1 MVVQAAIPVVTTEGE
16 FAAPYLL
23 RKAGEIGL
31 TRFIQVYGS
40 AAATAIGLQ
49 KTQPVDLQ
57 TEKILGMPVS
67 HITGQGE
74 VYDDIDYSAIDEDRE
89 VEPLK
94 YIDTVHGG
102 KGPLEPIKAKGFPAE
117 TEVKKWNESFKAP
130 EKIETTEGLEVP
142 PQEKIVPPGI
152 QKAEPLGTDI
162 LTKDIPKQTEELVPK
177 IKNKITT
184 WEDHFPTIEEA
195 TKAAKD
201 VGGTL
206 GEFEEG
212 VIQKKITFKKVGKSF
227 DVYFDKKLIAEL
239 IDVTDLRKE
248 SNDQYKNM
256 NAYNLVLLESSG
268 VIDDFV
274 ESFDGMAYAK
284 EQTKNLIANSLLDKT
299 KSEEGWSTLR
309 ERFQEAEYNKKGQP
323 LTEWERTKDII
334 KQTKDLVKKEPEF
347 GALTEVEKQ
356 TALLEKGDKPDYY
369 SRVVKAISEAEGDK
383 NVIKTK
389 NDWLGYINAQGV
401 KKAEMDYLG
410 LTEFLKG
417 KDQITKQKLLEYAKE
432 KDLSSRITTTLIPK
446 KDMNEIKYPEYS
458 LTGRYDTKVY
468 VMQYDITKD
477 KKGRYLE
484 HDEPIEYHAP
494 AIHVGKEQYG
504 RNTFGT
510 IRVEEGYT
518 LDPDLKNITK
528 IDKQNIEAL
537 KKTSIG
543 AEFQSDMIQ
552 KGQKEGFKKAWK
564 IYKGDEITKEFIETN
579 YKDRYR
585 LTENVTEVDKLN
597 KNTSVLHTKELDRS
611 GNETGKWIPIKRLIK
626 DQYYVFDK
634 TGLVLGQNLITK
646 SKEEAE
652 EAIKN
657 YAPPEFPIKDSRKIA
672 ELMLT
677 ELINQA
683 ILAGNDSIAISN
695 GQILVDRYYQ
705 ADDKTKEG
713 FKFWHD
719 KILLGELRKI
729 DKKIL
734 NETGINESLITEHI
748 LGTTV
753 KAKKDDYMANFLEG
767 TSDWVSEATE
777 QGYSLKKMTKEEL
790 KTFLNLGSSIRMH
803 TTKNNQT
810 IPDHASI
817 VTNVGNAQG
826 IDNMRGYIE
835 EPEMMTEYDDDLYS
849 ENFYIWMDA
858 NGKVKFELP
867 IVSADDADIYMT
879 DETRDTE
886 TSAYVEGLSEDFT
899 ERTYLEYIISN
910 RQKIEDEAV
919 DLKRPREKHKL
930 FKLKLPKK
938 YQKKFISE
946 SQKFTELKS
955 PIDKQTQRL
964 FT

>member
-1 MVVQAAIPVVTTEGE
+1 MVYQAAIPIVTTVGE
-16 FAAPYLL
+16 FAAPYLIKEATKL
-23 RKAGEIGL
+23 GIKK
-31 TRFIQVYGS
+31 FIQNYGS
-40 AAATAIGLQ
+40 TAFQAISAGVVGGMIEQVTAPL
-49 KTQPVDLQ
+49 DLQ
-57 TEKILGMPVS
+57 TEKILGVPVS
-67 HITGQGE
+67 RITGQE
-74 VYDDIDYSAIDEDRE
+74 QVYSDIEE
-89 VEPLK
+89 PTKVEPLK
-94 YIDTVHGG
+94 YIPEVHGG
-102 KGPLEPIKAKGFPAE
+102 KGPIAPFPPLITPIPTKEEMYPPPLITPIPEPKKIEPKDDTPVELPKSEGFPI
-117 TEVKKWNESFKAP
+117 P
-130 EKIETTEGLEVP
+130 E
-142 PQEKIVPPGI
+142 
-152 QKAEPLGTDI
+152 QKTWKDYI
-162 LTKDIPKQTEELVPK
+162 LTQDKPKDI
-177 IKNKITT
+177 
-184 WEDHFPTIEEA
+184 A
-195 TKAAKD
+195 
-201 VGGTL
+201 
-206 GEFEEG
+206 
-212 VIQKKITFKKVGKSF
+212 
-227 DVYFDKKLIAEL
+227 
-239 IDVTDLRKE
+239 
-248 SNDQYKNM
+248 
-256 NAYNLVLLESSG
+256 
-268 VIDDFV
+268 
-274 ESFDGMAYAK
+274 
-284 EQTKNLIANSLLDKT
+284 
-299 KSEEGWSTLR
+299 
-309 ERFQEAEYNKKGQP
+309 
-323 LTEWERTKDII
+323 
-334 KQTKDLVKKEPEF
+334 KQTKDLVTKEPEF
-347 GALTEVEKQ
+347 GALTETEKQ
-356 TALLEKGDKPDYY
+356 TAIALKGDKPDYY
-369 SRVVKAISEAEGDK
+369 SRVARAISEAEGDK

-410 LTEFLKG
+410 LTDFLKG
-417 KDQITKQKLLEYAKE
+417 KDKITKQKLLEYTKE

-446 KDMNEIKYPEYS
+446 KDMGQLKYPEYS

-468 VMQYDITKD
+468 VMQYDVTKD
-477 KKGRYLE
+477 KEGKYLP
-484 HDEPIEYHAP
+484 HDFPIEYHAP
-494 AIHVGKEQYG
+494 AIHVGEEQYG

-585 LTENVTEVDKLN
+585 LTENVTEFDKLN

-634 TGLVLGQNLITK
+634 TGLVLGQNLIAK

-695 GQILVDRYYQ
+695 GQVLVDRYYQ

-753 KAKKDDYMANFLEG
+753 KAGKDDYMANFLEG
-767 TSDWVSEATE
+767 TNDWVNEATE

-835 EPEMMTEYDDDLYS
+835 EPEMMTEYDDDPYFDELETGEKRS

-919 DLKRPREKHKL
+919 VLKRPREEHKL

-938 YQKKFISE
+938 YQKKILSE
-946 SQKFTELKS
+946 PQKFTKK
-955 PIDKQTQRL
+955 IDEQTQRL
-964 FT
+964 VA

>member
-1 MVVQAAIPVVTTEGE
+1 MVYQVAVPIATAVGE
-16 FAAPYLL
+16 FAAPYLIKEATKL
-23 RKAGEIGL
+23 GIKK
-31 TRFIQVYGS
+31 FIQTYGS
-40 AAATAIGLQ
+40 TAFQAISTGVVGGMIEQ
-49 KTQPVDLQ
+49 VAEPVDLQ
-57 TEKILGMPVS
+57 KEKLFGIPVS
-67 HITGQGE
+67 RITGQE
-74 VYDDIDYSAIDEDRE
+74 QVYSDIEEPTKVKPLEYIPEIHGGKPLPPIEQEYFPAKTE
-89 VEPLK
+89 VEP
-94 YIDTVHGG
+94 VQ
-102 KGPLEPIKAKGFPAE
+102 EGF
-117 TEVKKWNESFKAP
+117 KKP
-130 EKIETTEGLEVP
+130 EKIEPLKGLEIP
-142 PQEKIVPPGI
+142 PQEIKIPPGI

-162 LTKDIPKQTEELVPK
+162 LTKDKP
-177 IKNKITT
+177 
-184 WEDHFPTIEEA
+184 
-195 TKAAKD
+195 
-201 VGGTL
+201 
-206 GEFEEG
+206 
-212 VIQKKITFKKVGKSF
+212 
-227 DVYFDKKLIAEL
+227 
-239 IDVTDLRKE
+239 
-248 SNDQYKNM
+248 
-256 NAYNLVLLESSG
+256 
-268 VIDDFV
+268 
-274 ESFDGMAYAK
+274 
-284 EQTKNLIANSLLDKT
+284 
-299 KSEEGWSTLR
+299 
-309 ERFQEAEYNKKGQP
+309 
-323 LTEWERTKDII
+323 KDIT
-334 KQTKDLVKKEPEF
+334 KQTKDLVTKEPEF
-347 GALTEVEKQ
+347 GALTETEKQ
-356 TALLEKGDKPDYY
+356 TAIALKGDKPDYY
-369 SRVVKAISEAEGDK
+369 SRVVRAISEAEGDK

-410 LTEFLKG
+410 LTDFLKG
-417 KDQITKQKLLEYAKE
+417 KDKITKQKLLEYTKE

-446 KDMNEIKYPEYS
+446 KDMGQLKYPEYS

-468 VMQYDITKD
+468 VMQYDVTKD
-477 KKGRYLE
+477 KEGKYLP
-484 HDEPIEYHAP
+484 HDFPIEYHAP

-537 KKTSIG
+537 KKASIG
-543 AEFQSDMIQ
+543 VEFQSDMIQ

-585 LTENVTEVDKLN
+585 LTENVTEFDKLN
-597 KNTSVLHTKELDRS
+597 KNTSLLHTKELDRS
-611 GNETGKWIPIKRLIK
+611 GNETGKWVPIKRLIK
-626 DQYYVFDK
+626 DHYYVFDK

-652 EAIKN
+652 EVIKN

-695 GQILVDRYYQ
+695 GQVLVDRYYQ

-753 KAKKDDYMANFLEG
+753 KTEKEDYMANFLEG
-767 TSDWVSEATE
+767 TRDWVNEATE

-835 EPEMMTEYDDDLYS
+835 EPEMMTEYDDDPYFDELETGEKRS

-938 YQKKFISE
+938 YQKKILSE
-946 SQKFTELKS
+946 SQKFTKKVDE
-955 PIDKQTQRL
+955 QTQRL
-964 FT
+964 VA